1 MRCMI
6 HILHVGLEAL
16 RQGLK
21 GPGGAS
27 LLDELLLKSPDFNE
41 LRAIWEAQLTVTSC
55 THLFGSCLLTWG
67 WKELTI
73 VVCLLRQRMMKL

>member
-1 MRCMI
+1 MRCT
-6 HILHVGLEAL
+6 LHTLHAGLEAL

-41 LRAIWEAQLTVTSC
+41 LRAIWEAQLTVTFC
-55 THLFGSCLLTWG
+55 THLSGDGSCLLTWG
-67 WKELTI
+67 GK
-73 VVCLLRQRMMKL
+73 